1 MSVVAKSVSQNKLIT
16 PTKEATPIHLR
27 SNILMLLP
35 LVLAILNVLNARE
48 EYI

>member
-27 SNILMLLP
+27 SNILM
-35 LVLAILNVLNARE
+35 NVLNARE